1 MYKDNLTDIQE
12 LVLAGMAN
20 EVQENALWEELINE
34 ACVDLACGAGFCS
47 EYPEHIIA
55 LLEKRRNE
63 NFFEQAKIA
72 FAQSHAFL

>member
-1 MYKDNLTDIQE
+1 MSNEYHDLCR
-12 LVLAGMAN
+12 LVSAGIAN
-20 EVQENALWEELINE
+20 EVQESTLWEELIND

-47 EYPEHIIA
+47 EYPEDIII

-72 FAQSHAFL
+72 FAQSHAL